1 MIQSSRELFDNGSP
15 KYAFEKFSQAI
26 RYYYSHKLKINLDV
40 TTTEIIIQ
48 LKKYDVDNVDDVN
61 RWLLLCGQVEFVKHK
76 STQKEFIK
84 ALDSF
89 SKSIS

>member
-1 MIQSSRELFDNGSP
+1 MLMI
-15 KYAFEKFSQAI
+15 I
-26 RYYYSHKLKINLDV
+26 
-40 TTTEIIIQ
+40 
-48 LKKYDVDNVDDVN
+48 DNVDDVN

-76 STQKEFIK
+76 STQKEFMK